1 VPFLLSFALSLSLSL
16 SLSHSFLQQQQQ
28 KTPPLSQGC
37 NQAAAAARLGHAT
50 SMIGRVG
57 DDAAGRSLLAALE
70 GAGVETSGVVVCSS
84 TATTTATASEKGEKQ
99 TPPPPTGTAVIML
112 QPDGENS
119 IVIVGGANVEGWG
132 QALLGDR
139 GGERG
144 GGGGSDNASSAA
156 ISVSPGFGALLLQ
169 REVPEAVNAA
179 YARAAVASGVPVV
192 LGESVGCVW
201 SFRWPFLDFPRPRFP
216 FSTSHRK
223 NKNPVLFHGQKQ
235 TPAAST
241 RPSPRSSSGA
251 STR

>member
-1 VPFLLSFALSLSLSL
+1 
-16 SLSHSFLQQQQQ
+16 
-28 KTPPLSQGC
+28 
-37 NQAAAAARLGHAT
+37 
-50 SMIGRVG
+50 MIGRVG

-84 TATTTATASEKGEKQ
+84 TATTTAIASEKGEKQ

-112 QPDGENS
+112 QPYGENS

-144 GGGGSDNASSAA
+144 GGVGGSDNASSSA
-156 ISVSPGFGALLLQ
+156 ISVSPEFGALLLQ

-241 RPSPRSSSGA
+241 RQSPRSSSGA